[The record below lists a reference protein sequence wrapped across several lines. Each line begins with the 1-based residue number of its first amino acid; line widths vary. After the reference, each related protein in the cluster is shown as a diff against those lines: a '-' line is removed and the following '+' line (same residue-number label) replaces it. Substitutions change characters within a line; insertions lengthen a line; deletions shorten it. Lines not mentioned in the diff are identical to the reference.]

1 MVGMKVGRMD
11 GSLEGK
17 EDGTLVGA
25 LDGNTVEGKEVGLDD
40 GCGEKG

>member
-1 MVGMKVGRMD
+1 MD

-25 LDGNTVEGKEVGLDD
+25 LDGNTVEGKEVGPAD
-40 GCGEKG
+40 GCSEEG